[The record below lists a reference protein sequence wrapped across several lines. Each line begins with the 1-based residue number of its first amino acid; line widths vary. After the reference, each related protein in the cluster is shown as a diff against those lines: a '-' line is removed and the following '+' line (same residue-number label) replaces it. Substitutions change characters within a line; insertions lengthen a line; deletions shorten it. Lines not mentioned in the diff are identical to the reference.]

1 MPCTDVME
9 SSNFVVFAVENS
21 INDKIYPQYA
31 DFTFYGGL
39 YRDVNL
45 ICVPD
50 AHFDLTY
57 HGAPGIKVTP
67 VIDGAN
73 ANVDIEVWTKNAQ
86 GKALTYII
94 TDREGAVVA
103 ETTTADTKVSFTLEN
118 VRKWNGR
125 IDPYLYTATVKL
137 EDLDTV
143 SARFGCRS
151 YEIDPDRG
159 FIRKVSE
166 PNPDYILKEK
176 GAVLNW
182 WDITEIPGYASLNT
196 KLAKVNEAAGLDRVQ
211 ALLKPIIG
219 EAAQPQVLTMLNSMS
234 VLRMVNLLTGS
245 LHIELTKEILMDL
258 NAQLNKI
265 AL

>member
-1 MPCTDVME
+1 MPPNQE
-9 SSNFVVFAVENS
+9 YLFVPDCDHYFGW
-21 INDKIYPQYA
+21 
-31 DFTFYGGL
+31 YGGTIDTYGPWFDKFHADHPEQPIGVSEYGCEAL
-39 YRDVNL
+39 WWHNSN
-45 ICVPD
+45 PD
-50 AHFDLTY
+50 AGETKILVKAGDLTDE
-57 HGAPGIKVTP
+57 GI
-67 VIDGAN
+67 
-73 ANVDIEVWTKNAQ
+73 
-86 GKALTYII
+86 
-94 TDREGAVVA
+94 
-103 ETTTADTKVSFTLEN
+103 
-118 VRKWNGR
+118 
-125 IDPYLYTATVKL
+125 
-137 EDLDTV
+137 
-143 SARFGCRS
+143 
-151 YEIDPDRG
+151 
-159 FIRKVSE
+159 IRKVSE

>member
-143 SARFGCRS
+143 SMCPPTRNTCLSLTVTTISAGTAAPSKLTVPGSISSTLSIPPSPSVFPSTAAKHCGGTIPTPKPATTPRS
-151 YEIDPDRG
+151 
-159 FIRKVSE
+159 IRLFTTS
-166 PNPDYILKEK
+166 P
-176 GAVLNW
+176 
-182 WDITEIPGYASLNT
+182 
-196 KLAKVNEAAGLDRVQ
+196 
-211 ALLKPIIG
+211 
-219 EAAQPQVLTMLNSMS
+219 
-234 VLRMVNLLTGS
+234 
-245 LHIELTKEILMDL
+245 
-258 NAQLNKI
+258 
-265 AL
+265 